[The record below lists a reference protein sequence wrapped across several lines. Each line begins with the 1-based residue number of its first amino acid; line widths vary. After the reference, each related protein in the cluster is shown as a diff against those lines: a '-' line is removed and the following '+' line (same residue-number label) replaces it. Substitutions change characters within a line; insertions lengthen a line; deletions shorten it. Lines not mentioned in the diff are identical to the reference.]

1 MNETHYLYHLQYSE
15 SAFTLI
21 NTLGSLCFC
30 AFLTNSNA
38 VYLDNQNTCKTQRL
52 IFCLF
57 FIIQWQSCSYPML
70 KFKFTATP
78 ILDDPELHAYL
89 TPCFECPDS
98 HLSFS
103 YRFNSTQQVLLYFLA
118 ATEIWNE
125 FCGKQKNNDVSWRA
139 IGWSIPSIHSYGRT
153 SNAMSPGILHGVF
166 LISQPTRTPRKKIII
181 YSDRMLMDT
190 A

>member
-52 IFCLF
+52 IFWLF

-70 KFKFTATP
+70 
-78 ILDDPELHAYL
+78 ILLHPFWMTLNCMPTWLPALNVQIHICRFLIVL
-89 TPCFECPDS
+89 TTRN
-98 HLSFS
+98 
-103 YRFNSTQQVLLYFLA
+103 RFALLPA

-181 YSDRMLMDT
+181 YPDRMLMDT